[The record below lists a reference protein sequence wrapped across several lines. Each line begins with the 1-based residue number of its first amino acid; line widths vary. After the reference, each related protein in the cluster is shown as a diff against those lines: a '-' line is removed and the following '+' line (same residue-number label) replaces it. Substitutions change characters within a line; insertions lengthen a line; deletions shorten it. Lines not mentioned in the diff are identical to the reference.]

1 MNGKPQDIQ
10 PEEEYSDNPTSQE
23 KKRRV
28 VENTSEM
35 TSTKK
40 EGSTHVESFTENVTM
55 GYFKPLQKYVWP

>member
-10 PEEEYSDNPTSQE
+10 PEEEYSDNPTSQINKRKVAE
-23 KKRRV
+23 KA
-28 VENTSEM
+28 SEM

-40 EGSTHVESFTENVTM
+40 EGSTHVKSFNENVTI

>member
-40 EGSTHVESFTENVTM
+40 EGSTHVESFIENVTI

>member
-35 TSTKK
+35 TSTRK
-40 EGSTHVESFTENVTM
+40 EGSTHLESFIGNVTI